1 MEEKRIYKYR
11 LDFYYKSLIVYFL
24 FFIVYVA
31 IKGNFFEEKF
41 EIVFQDPI
49 IYICMLFILFFLFVL
64 VINTVRAREIIFEE
78 NKIIIKNRFGQR
90 EILINEII
98 AIKFS
103 RRKQYRRED
112 RSQVR
117 IAKLKLKNRKRY
129 LRIRLNDFNDTRE
142 LMHEFRNILKLIMKS
157 TDGRIR

>member
-11 LDFYYKSLIVYFL
+11 LDYYYKSLIVYLL

-49 IYICMLFILFFLFVL
+49 IYICLIFILFFLFVL
-64 VINTVRAREIIFEE
+64 LINAIRAREIIFAE

-90 EILINEII
+90 EIMINEIV
-98 AIKFS
+98 AVKFS
-103 RRKQYRRED
+103 RRKKYKRED

-129 LRIRLNDFNDTRE
+129 LRIRLNDFNDTHE
-142 LMHEFRNILKLIMKS
+142 LMHEFRNISKLLHE
-157 TDGRIR
+157 RY

>member
-64 VINTVRAREIIFEE
+64 VINTVRAREIIFER

-142 LMHEFRNILKLIMKS
+142 LMHEFRNISKLHHEKH
-157 TDGRIR
+157 

>member
-11 LDFYYKSLIVYFL
+11 LDFYYKSLIVYLL

-49 IYICMLFILFFLFVL
+49 IYICLLFILFFLFVL
-64 VINTVRAREIIFEE
+64 VTNTIRAREIVFEG

-112 RSQVR
+112 KSQVR
-117 IAKLKLKNRKRY
+117 IAKLKLKNRKRF
-129 LRIRLNDFNDTRE
+129 LRIRLNDFDDTHE
-142 LMHEFRNILKLIMKS
+142 LMNEFRNISKLHHEKH
-157 TDGRIR
+157 

>member
-64 VINTVRAREIIFEE
+64 VINTVRAREIIFER
-78 NKIIIKNRFGQR
+78 NKLIIKNRFGQR
-90 EILINEII
+90 EILINEIMLFL
-98 AIKFS
+98 IK
-103 RRKQYRRED
+103 
-112 RSQVR
+112 
-117 IAKLKLKNRKRY
+117 N
-129 LRIRLNDFNDTRE
+129 LN
-142 LMHEFRNILKLIMKS
+142 L
-157 TDGRIR
+157 

>member
-11 LDFYYKSLIVYFL
+11 LDFYYKSLIVYLL

-49 IYICMLFILFFLFVL
+49 IYICLLFILFFLFVL
-64 VINTVRAREIIFEE
+64 VTNTIRAREIVFEG

-103 RRKQYRRED
+103 RRKKYKRED
-112 RSQVR
+112 KSQVR

-129 LRIRLNDFNDTRE
+129 LRIRLNDFDDTHE
-142 LMHEFRNILKLIMKS
+142 LMNEFRNISKLHHEKH
-157 TDGRIR
+157 

>member
-11 LDFYYKSLIVYFL
+11 LDFYYKSLIVYLL

-64 VINTVRAREIIFEE
+64 IINTVRAREIIFEG
-78 NKIIIKNRFGQR
+78 NRIIIKNRFGQR
-90 EILINEII
+90 EILINDIV
-98 AIKFS
+98 AVKFS
-103 RRKQYRRED
+103 RRKKYKRED
-112 RSQVR
+112 KSQVR
-117 IAKLKLKNRKRY
+117 IAKLKLKNRKRF
-129 LRIRLNDFNDTRE
+129 LRIRLNDFDDTHE
-142 LMHEFRNILKLIMKS
+142 LMNEFRNISKLHYE
-157 TDGRIR
+157 RH

>member
-64 VINTVRAREIIFEE
+64 VINTVRAREIIFEG

-98 AIKFS
+98 AIRFS
-103 RRKQYRRED
+103 RRKKYKRED
-112 RSQVR
+112 KSQVR

-129 LRIRLNDFNDTRE
+129 LRIRLNDFDDTHE
-142 LMHEFRNILKLIMKS
+142 LMNEFRNISKLHHEKH
-157 TDGRIR
+157 

>member
-49 IYICMLFILFFLFVL
+49 IYICLLFILFFLFVL
-64 VINTVRAREIIFEE
+64 VTNTIRAREIVFEG

-142 LMHEFRNILKLIMKS
+142 LMHEFRNISKLIMKS

>member
-49 IYICMLFILFFLFVL
+49 IYICLLFILFFLFVL
-64 VINTVRAREIIFEE
+64 VTNTIRAREIVFEG

-112 RSQVR
+112 KSQVR
-117 IAKLKLKNRKRY
+117 IAKLKLKNRKRF
-129 LRIRLNDFNDTRE
+129 LRIRLNDFDDTHE
-142 LMHEFRNILKLIMKS
+142 LMNEFRNISKLHHEKH
-157 TDGRIR
+157 

>member
-49 IYICMLFILFFLFVL
+49 IYICMLFIFYMFV
-64 VINTVRAREIIFEE
+64 TC
-78 NKIIIKNRFGQR
+78 
-90 EILINEII
+90 ILYVFYMCCICILYVFI
-98 AIKFS
+98 
-103 RRKQYRRED
+103 RMYT
-112 RSQVR
+112 QVE
-117 IAKLKLKNRKRY
+117 KLSIYQTKSNSIVVY
-129 LRIRLNDFNDTRE
+129 LRGRRPKRPKMKPNSLIHKTI
-142 LMHEFRNILKLIMKS
+142 HNITFK
-157 TDGRIR
+157 

>member
-11 LDFYYKSLIVYFL
+11 LDFYYKSLIVYLL

-49 IYICMLFILFFLFVL
+49 IYICLLFILFFLFVL
-64 VINTVRAREIIFEE
+64 VTNTIRAREIVFEG

-90 EILINEII
+90 EIMISEIV

-103 RRKQYRRED
+103 RRKKYKRED
-112 RSQVR
+112 KSQVR
-117 IAKLKLKNRKRY
+117 IAKLKLKNRKRF
-129 LRIRLNDFNDTRE
+129 LRIRLNDFDDTHE
-142 LMHEFRNILKLIMKS
+142 LMNEFRNISKLHHEKH
-157 TDGRIR
+157 

>member
-64 VINTVRAREIIFEE
+64 VINTVRAREIIFEG

-98 AIKFS
+98 TIKFS

-142 LMHEFRNILKLIMKS
+142 LMHEFRNISKLHHEKH
-157 TDGRIR
+157 